1 MIDGKEVGEK
11 LVELKKNLQQRAE
24 QLVEN
29 DPVCAEIRGNI
40 ASLQWVAGE
49 EKDAESTTED

>member
-1 MIDGKEVGEK
+1 MVDGKEVGEK

-24 QLVEN
+24 QLVES

-40 ASLQWVAGE
+40 ASLQWVVGE
-49 EKDAESTTED
+49 EKDAKSTTED